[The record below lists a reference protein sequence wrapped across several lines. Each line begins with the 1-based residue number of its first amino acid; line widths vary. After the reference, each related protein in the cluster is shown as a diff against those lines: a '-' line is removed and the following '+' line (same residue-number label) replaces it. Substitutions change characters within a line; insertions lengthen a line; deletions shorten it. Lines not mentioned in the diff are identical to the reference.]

1 LSVDPTNHREEP
13 LLSSTYACRLAAAA
27 ATIATLTAVGCGGG
41 DSTEPTKLSLSIS
54 EQGQSAS
61 LKAPKSAKGGLVEV
75 DFKNDGKAPHGVQ
88 LIQYTGNH
96 TAADVE
102 KQLGSNNN
110 KIPSWIKLPGG
121 TGTIPGGKTDTATLD
136 VPEGNYLLV
145 DSAALGGP
153 SSGPPA
159 TAQVKFTSGDS
170 GDLPSTP
177 ATVKAA
183 TAGKDKFAWDISG
196 LKTGK
201 NQITFDSEGKD
212 AVHLIL
218 VAPIKGKAPPLSK
231 IQSDFAKGGNGP
243 PPPYLDVQNAVST
256 AIVDG
261 GASQTTTLDLKKPG
275 SYVFLCPLTDRDGG
289 KPHDQEGLLKVVTV
303 K

>member
-1 LSVDPTNHREEP
+1 M
-13 LLSSTYACRLAAAA
+13 LAAG
-27 ATIATLTAVGCGGG
+27 AVTGLVALAGCGSSS
-41 DSTEPTKLSLSIS
+41 STEPTKVSMSIS
-54 EQGQSAS
+54 EQGQTAT
-61 LKAPKSAKGGLVEV
+61 LKAPKTAKGGLVEV

-88 LIQYTGNH
+88 LIQYTGSH
-96 TAADVE
+96 TVADVQ
-102 KQLGSNNN
+102 KQLGSNSN

-121 TGTIPGGKTDTATLD
+121 TVTVPGGKTDTATLN
-136 VPEGNYLLV
+136 VPAGNYLLV

-177 ATVKAA
+177 GTVKAA
-183 TAGKDKFAWDISG
+183 TAGKDKYAWDISG
-196 LKTGK
+196 LKSGK
-201 NQITFDSEGKD
+201 NTITFDSQGKD
-212 AVHLIL
+212 AVHFIIA
-218 VAPIKGKAPPLSK
+218 APIKGKAPPLSK

-261 GASQTTTLDLKKPG
+261 GSSQTTTLDLKKPG
-275 SYVFLCPLTDRDGG
+275 SYVFFCPLTDRDGG